1 MATVK
6 IKRLTLTDF
15 KGVRNG
21 EYVFFNNTKISAAN
35 GLGKTT
41 IATAWYWLTM
51 DKDYDLKS
59 NPNVRPNGMEECIP
73 RVDAVLDIDGKEI
86 TVTKQQK
93 TIKSKPDSKG
103 IIKVTS
109 SNIYEINSVPKTER
123 DFREYLEDEGINWE
137 LFLALSHPNVFT
149 GQKATDMRKIL
160 FKMASEKSDLDI
172 ANMKSDTIDIAALL
186 SQGYKLEEIEAM
198 HKASKKKAEVQ
209 VRDIPNQIIGMEKSK
224 VDYDTAEL
232 ELQKSGIEEQIAE
245 KENMLSDAESTL
257 SKHQELTDKIMELKF
272 QMNSIQQ
279 QAQDKLNNERR
290 SIQNKIDIAEKDFH
304 TAVQRHNMIELDIK
318 RLGDYIKR
326 RDQERAELGKEYNRN
341 VNKKFDD
348 SEWTFPKDSTL
359 CPTCGRAY
367 DSQKIQELRSDF
379 EIRKKQAMEDFDK
392 RRQDTLNDLISRGN
406 ELKRESAEKAKE
418 LESKKAELE
427 QIKADK
433 IRFNKEQTEET
444 KKLSELP
451 ERIDL
456 SDNQEYEMIGNQ
468 VARLEE
474 TLASINDGATYRSS
488 LKNELDS
495 LRHDL
500 SEVEKQIAVVCR
512 NVEIDEQISDLQK
525 KQREY
530 EQAKA
535 DSEKILDQLDKLSKR
550 KNELLVDEINQH
562 FGIVKW
568 KLFDYR
574 KNSKYVECCVP
585 MIYDEKSGIYKEFW
599 NSMNTGRQIQAQ
611 LDICN
616 SMQKFFNMNCPVLL
630 DGAEAINNIYLP
642 KMDCQLITLA
652 VSEDEELRF
661 VYGEV
666 D

>member
-1 MATVK
+1 MATVR

-15 KGVRNG
+15 KGVRKG
-21 EYVFFNNTKISAAN
+21 EYDFSNNTKISAAN

-41 IATAWYWLTM
+41 IATAWYWLVA

-73 RVDAVLDIDGKEI
+73 RVDVILDIDGKEI
-86 TVTKQQK
+86 TVTKSQK
-93 TIKSKPDSKG
+93 TLKSKPDSKG
-103 IIKVTS
+103 IVKITS
-109 SNIYEINSVPKTER
+109 SNIYEINSVPKTEG
-123 DFREYLEDEGINWE
+123 DFRKYLEDEGINWE

-279 QAQDKLNNERR
+279 QAQDKLNAERR

-326 RDQERAELGKEYNRN
+326 MDQERAELGKEYNRN

-367 DSQKIQELRSDF
+367 DSKKIESLRSEF
-379 EIRKKQAMEDFDK
+379 EARKNKAAEDFDK
-392 RRQDTLNDLISRGN
+392 RRQDTLNELISRGN

-418 LESKKAELE
+418 LEAKKAELE

-456 SDNQEYEMIGNQ
+456 SGNQEYEMLENQ
-468 VARLEE
+468 AARLEE
-474 TLASINDGATYRSS
+474 ILSSMNDGATYRSS

-495 LRHDL
+495 FRRDL

-535 DSEKILDQLDKLSKR
+535 DSEKILDQLDTLSKR

-585 MIYDEKSGIYKEFW
+585 MIYDEKSSIYKEFW

-616 SMQKFFNMNCPVLL
+616 SIQKFFNMNCPVFL

-661 VYGEV
+661 EYGKV

>member
-21 EYVFFNNTKISAAN
+21 EYVFSNNTKISAAN

-51 DKDYDLKS
+51 DKDYELKS

-73 RVDAVLDIDGKEI
+73 RVDAALDIDGKEI
-86 TVTKQQK
+86 TITKQQK
-93 TIKSKPDSKG
+93 TLKSKPDSKG
-103 IIKVTS
+103 IVKITS
-109 SNIYEINSVPKTER
+109 SNIYEINSVPKTEG
-123 DFREYLEDEGINWE
+123 DFRKYLEDEGINWE

-245 KENMLSDAESTL
+245 KENMLSDVESTL

-379 EIRKKQAMEDFDK
+379 EIRKKQAAEDFDK
-392 RRQDTLNDLISRGN
+392 RRQDTLDDLISRGN
-406 ELKRESAEKAKE
+406 DLKRESAEKAKE
-418 LESKKAELE
+418 LDAKKAELE

-456 SDNQEYEMIGNQ
+456 SGNQEYEMLENQ
-468 VARLEE
+468 AARLEE
-474 TLASINDGATYRSS
+474 ILSSMNDGATYRSS

-500 SEVEKQIAVVCR
+500 SEVEKQIAVAGR
-512 NVEIDEQISDLQK
+512 NLEIDEQIADLQK

-535 DSEKILDQLDKLSKR
+535 DSEKILDQLDTLSKR

>member
-15 KGVRNG
+15 KGVRKG
-21 EYVFFNNTKISAAN
+21 EYDFSNNTKIFAAN

-160 FKMASEKSDLDI
+160 FKMASAKSDLDI

-198 HKASKKKAEVQ
+198 HKASKKKAEAQ

-232 ELQKSGIEEQIAE
+232 ELQKSVIEEQITE
-245 KENMLSDAESTL
+245 KENMLTDAENTL

-279 QAQDKLNNERR
+279 QAQDKLNAERR

-367 DSQKIQELRSDF
+367 DSKKIESLRSEF
-379 EIRKKQAMEDFDK
+379 EARKNKAAEDFDK
-392 RRQDTLNDLISRGN
+392 RRQDTLNELISRGN

-418 LESKKAELE
+418 LEAKKAELE

-451 ERIDL
+451 KHIDL
-456 SDNQEYEMIGNQ
+456 SGNQEYEMLENQ
-468 VARLEE
+468 ASRLEE
-474 TLASINDGATYRSS
+474 TLSSMNNGATYRSS

-495 LRHDL
+495 FRRDL
-500 SEVEKQIAVVCR
+500 SEVEKQIAVAGR
-512 NVEIDEQISDLQK
+512 NIEIDEQIADLQK

-535 DSEKILDQLDKLSKR
+535 DSEKILDQLDTLSKR

-562 FGIVKW
+562 FQVVKW
-568 KLFDYR
+568 ILFDYQ
-574 KNSKYVECCVP
+574 KN
-585 MIYDEKSGIYKEFW
+585 GNYKETCIPAVLSDAGDLTKW
-599 NSMNTGRQIQAQ
+599 EDMNGGLKVKVR
-611 LDICN
+611 LDICY
-616 SMQKFFNMNCPVLL
+616 SLQKFFGMYYPVFL
-630 DGAEAINNIYLP
+630 DEAAEVNDWNIP
-642 KMDCQLITLA
+642 RNDNTQLIALNVTT
-652 VSEDEELRF
+652 DKELK
-661 VYGEV
+661 VEGM
-666 D
+666 

>member
-1 MATVK
+1 MATVR

-15 KGVRNG
+15 KGVRKG
-21 EYVFFNNTKISAAN
+21 EYDFSNNTKISAAN

-41 IATAWYWLTM
+41 IATAWYWLVA

-73 RVDAVLDIDGKEI
+73 RVDVILDIDGKEI
-86 TVTKQQK
+86 TVTKSQK
-93 TIKSKPDSKG
+93 TLKSKPDSKG
-103 IIKVTS
+103 IVKITS
-109 SNIYEINSVPKTER
+109 SNIYEINSVPKTEG
-123 DFREYLEDEGINWE
+123 DFRKYLEDEGINWE

-279 QAQDKLNNERR
+279 QAQDKLNAERR

-326 RDQERAELGKEYNRN
+326 MDQERAELGKEYNRN

-367 DSQKIQELRSDF
+367 DSKKIESLRSEF
-379 EIRKKQAMEDFDK
+379 EARKNKAAEDFDK
-392 RRQDTLNDLISRGN
+392 RRQDTLNELISRGN

-418 LESKKAELE
+418 LEAKKAELE

-456 SDNQEYEMIGNQ
+456 SGNQEYEMLENQ
-468 VARLEE
+468 AARLEE
-474 TLASINDGATYRSS
+474 ILSSMNDGATYRSS

-495 LRHDL
+495 FRRDL
-500 SEVEKQIAVVCR
+500 SEVEKQIAVAGR
-512 NVEIDEQISDLQK
+512 NIEIDEQIADLQK

-535 DSEKILDQLDKLSKR
+535 DSEKILDQLDTLSKR

-562 FGIVKW
+562 FEVVKW
-568 KLFDYR
+568 ILFDYQ
-574 KNSKYVECCVP
+574 KN
-585 MIYDEKSGIYKEFW
+585 GNYKETCIPAVISDAGDLTKW
-599 NSMNTGRQIQAQ
+599 EDMNGGLKVKVR
-611 LDICN
+611 LDICY
-616 SMQKFFNMNCPVLL
+616 SLQKFFGMYYPVFL
-630 DGAEAINNIYLP
+630 DEAAEVNDWNIP
-642 KMDCQLITLA
+642 RNDNTQLIALNVTT
-652 VSEDEELRF
+652 DKELK
-661 VYGEV
+661 VEGM
-666 D
+666 

>member
-21 EYVFFNNTKISAAN
+21 EYVFSNNTKISAAN

-41 IATAWYWLTM
+41 IATAWYWLVA
-51 DKDYDLKS
+51 DKDYELKS

-73 RVDAVLDIDGKEI
+73 RVDAALDIDGKEI
-86 TVTKQQK
+86 TITKQQK
-93 TIKSKPDSKG
+93 TLKSKPDSKG
-103 IIKVTS
+103 IVKITS
-109 SNIYEINSVPKTER
+109 SNIYEINSVPKTEG
-123 DFREYLEDEGINWE
+123 DFRKYLEDEGINWE

-198 HKASKKKAEVQ
+198 HKASKKKAEAQ

-224 VDYDTAEL
+224 VDYDSAEL
-232 ELQKSGIEEQIAE
+232 ELQKSGIEELIAE

-279 QAQDKLNNERR
+279 QAQDKLNAERR

-326 RDQERAELGKEYNRN
+326 MDQERAELGKEYNRN

-367 DSQKIQELRSDF
+367 DSKKIESLRSEF
-379 EIRKKQAMEDFDK
+379 EARKNKAAEDFDK
-392 RRQDTLNDLISRGN
+392 RRQDTLNELISRGN

-418 LESKKAELE
+418 LEAKKAELE

-456 SDNQEYEMIGNQ
+456 SGNQEYEMLENQ
-468 VARLEE
+468 AARLEE
-474 TLASINDGATYRSS
+474 ILSSMNDGATYHSS

-495 LRHDL
+495 FRRDL
-500 SEVEKQIAVVCR
+500 SEVEKQIAVAGR
-512 NVEIDEQISDLQK
+512 NIEIDEQIADLQK

-535 DSEKILDQLDKLSKR
+535 DSEKILDQLDTLSKR

>member
-1 MATVK
+1 MATVR

-21 EYVFFNNTKISAAN
+21 EYVFSNNTKISAAN

-73 RVDAVLDIDGKEI
+73 RVDAALDIDGKEI
-86 TVTKQQK
+86 TITKQQK
-93 TIKSKPDSKG
+93 TLKSKPDSKG
-103 IIKVTS
+103 IVKITS
-109 SNIYEINSVPKTER
+109 SNIYEINSVPKTEG
-123 DFREYLEDEGINWE
+123 DFRKYLEDEGINWE

-198 HKASKKKAEVQ
+198 HKASKKKAEAQ

-224 VDYDTAEL
+224 VDYDSAEL
-232 ELQKSGIEEQIAE
+232 ELQKSGIEELIAE

-257 SKHQELTDKIMELKF
+257 SKHQELADKIMELKF

-279 QAQDKLNNERR
+279 QAQDKLNAERR

-326 RDQERAELGKEYNRN
+326 MDQERAELGKEYNRN

-367 DSQKIQELRSDF
+367 DSKKIESLRSEF
-379 EIRKKQAMEDFDK
+379 EARKNKAAEDFDK
-392 RRQDTLNDLISRGN
+392 RRQDTLNELISRGN

-418 LESKKAELE
+418 LEAKKAELE

-456 SDNQEYEMIGNQ
+456 SGNQEYEMLENQ
-468 VARLEE
+468 AARLEE
-474 TLASINDGATYRSS
+474 ILSSMNDGATYRSS

-500 SEVEKQIAVVCR
+500 SEVEKQIAVAGR
-512 NVEIDEQISDLQK
+512 NLEIDEQIADLQK

-535 DSEKILDQLDKLSKR
+535 DSEKILDQLDTLSKR

>member
-15 KGVRNG
+15 KGVRKG
-21 EYVFFNNTKISAAN
+21 EYDFSNNTKIFAAN

-279 QAQDKLNNERR
+279 QAQDKLNAERR

-326 RDQERAELGKEYNRN
+326 MDQERAELGKEYNRN

-367 DSQKIQELRSDF
+367 DSKKIESLRSEF
-379 EIRKKQAMEDFDK
+379 EARKNKAAEDFDK
-392 RRQDTLNDLISRGN
+392 RRQDTLNELISRGN

-418 LESKKAELE
+418 LEAKKAELE

-433 IRFNKEQTEET
+433 IRFNKEQAEET

-456 SDNQEYEMIGNQ
+456 SGNQEYEMLENQ
-468 VARLEE
+468 AARLEE
-474 TLASINDGATYRSS
+474 ILSSMNDGATYRSS

-495 LRHDL
+495 FRRDL
-500 SEVEKQIAVVCR
+500 SEVEKQIAVAGR
-512 NVEIDEQISDLQK
+512 NIEIDEQIADLQK

-535 DSEKILDQLDKLSKR
+535 DSEKILDQLDTLSKR

-562 FGIVKW
+562 FEVVKW
-568 KLFDYR
+568 ILFDYQ
-574 KNSKYVECCVP
+574 KN
-585 MIYDEKSGIYKEFW
+585 GNYKETCIPAVISDARDLTKW
-599 NSMNTGRQIQAQ
+599 EDMNGGLKVKVR
-611 LDICN
+611 LDICY
-616 SMQKFFNMNCPVLL
+616 SLQKFFGMYYPVFL
-630 DGAEAINNIYLP
+630 DEAAEVNDWNIP
-642 KMDCQLITLA
+642 RNDNTQLIALNVTT
-652 VSEDEELRF
+652 DKELK
-661 VYGEV
+661 VEGM
-666 D
+666 

>member
-6 IKRLTLTDF
+6 IKRLILTDF
-15 KGVRNG
+15 KGVRKG
-21 EYVFFNNTKISAAN
+21 EYVFSNNTKISAAN

-73 RVDAVLDIDGKEI
+73 RVDAVIDIAGKEI
-86 TVTKQQK
+86 TITKQQK
-93 TIKSKPDSKG
+93 TLKSKPDSKG
-103 IIKVTS
+103 IVKLTS
-109 SNIYEINSVPKTER
+109 SNIYEINSVPKTEG
-123 DFREYLEDEGINWE
+123 DFRKYLEDEGVNWD

-160 FKMASEKSDLDI
+160 FKMASAKSDLDI

-186 SQGYKLEEIEAM
+186 SQGYNLEEIEAM
-198 HKASKKKAEVQ
+198 HKASKKKAEAQ

-232 ELQKSGIEEQIAE
+232 ELQKSVIEEQITE
-245 KENMLSDAESTL
+245 KENMLTDAENTL

-279 QAQDKLNNERR
+279 QVQDKLNVERR

-318 RLGDYIKR
+318 RLEDYIKR
-326 RDQERAELGKEYNRN
+326 RDQERAELGKEYNSN
-341 VNKKFDD
+341 VEKKFDD
-348 SEWTFPKDSTL
+348 SEWSFPVGSTV

-367 DSQKIQELRSDF
+367 DSKKIETLRTEF
-379 EIRKKQAMEDFDK
+379 EARKNKAAEDFDK
-392 RRQDTLNDLISRGN
+392 RRQDTLDDLIFRGN

-418 LESKKAELE
+418 IEAKKSELE

-456 SDNQEYEMIGNQ
+456 SDNQEYEMLENQ
-468 VARLEE
+468 AAKLEE
-474 TLASINDGATYRSS
+474 TLSSMNDGATYRSS

-535 DSEKILDQLDKLSKR
+535 DSEKILDQLDTLSKR

-562 FGIVKW
+562 FEVVKW
-568 KLFDYR
+568 ILFDYQ
-574 KNSKYVECCVP
+574 KN
-585 MIYDEKSGIYKEFW
+585 GNYKETCIPSVIAEDGVLTKW
-599 NSMNTGRQIQAQ
+599 EEMNGGLKVKVR
-611 LDICN
+611 LDICY
-616 SMQKFFNMNCPVLL
+616 SLQKFFGMYYPVFL
-630 DGAEAINNIYLP
+630 DEAAEVNDWNIP
-642 KMDCQLITLA
+642 RNDNTQLIALNVTT
-652 VSEDEELRF
+652 DKELK
-661 VYGEV
+661 VEGM
-666 D
+666 

>member
-15 KGVRNG
+15 KGVRKG
-21 EYVFFNNTKISAAN
+21 EYDFSNNTKISAAN

-160 FKMASEKSDLDI
+160 FKMASAKSDLDI

-198 HKASKKKAEVQ
+198 HKASKKKAEAQ

-224 VDYDTAEL
+224 VDYDSAEL
-232 ELQKSGIEEQIAE
+232 ELQKSGIEELIAE

-279 QAQDKLNNERR
+279 QAQDKLNAERR

-326 RDQERAELGKEYNRN
+326 MDQERAELGKEYNRN

-367 DSQKIQELRSDF
+367 DSKKIESLRSEF
-379 EIRKKQAMEDFDK
+379 EARKNKAAEDFDK
-392 RRQDTLNDLISRGN
+392 RRQDTLNELISRGN

-418 LESKKAELE
+418 LEAKKAELE

-433 IRFNKEQTEET
+433 IRFNKEQTEAT

-456 SDNQEYEMIGNQ
+456 SGNQEYEMLENQ
-468 VARLEE
+468 AARLEE
-474 TLASINDGATYRSS
+474 ILSSMNDGATYHSS

-495 LRHDL
+495 FRRDL
-500 SEVEKQIAVVCR
+500 SEVEKQIAVAGR
-512 NVEIDEQISDLQK
+512 NIEIDEQIADLQK

-535 DSEKILDQLDKLSKR
+535 DSEKILDQLDTLSKR

>member
-1 MATVK
+1 MATVR

-21 EYVFFNNTKISAAN
+21 EYVFSNNTKISAAN

-73 RVDAVLDIDGKEI
+73 RVDLVLDIDGKEI
-86 TVTKQQK
+86 TVTKSQK
-93 TIKSKPDSKG
+93 TLKSKPDSKG
-103 IIKVTS
+103 IVKITS
-109 SNIYEINSVPKTER
+109 SNTYEINSVPKTER
-123 DFREYLEDEGINWE
+123 DFRDYLEDEGINWD

-149 GQKATDMRKIL
+149 GQKSSDMRKIL

-198 HKASKKKAEVQ
+198 HKASKKKAEAQ

-232 ELQKSGIEEQIAE
+232 ELQKSVIEEQIAE

-348 SEWTFPKDSTL
+348 SKWTFPKDSTL

-379 EIRKKQAMEDFDK
+379 EIRKKQAAEDFDK
-392 RRQDTLNDLISRGN
+392 RRQDTLDDLISRGN
-406 ELKRESAEKAKE
+406 DLKRESAEKAKE
-418 LESKKAELE
+418 LDAKKAELE

-456 SDNQEYEMIGNQ
+456 SGNQEYEMLENQ
-468 VARLEE
+468 AARLEE
-474 TLASINDGATYRSS
+474 ILSSMNDGATYRSS

-500 SEVEKQIAVVCR
+500 SEVEKQIAVAGR
-512 NVEIDEQISDLQK
+512 NLEIDEQIADLQK

-535 DSEKILDQLDKLSKR
+535 DSEKILDQLDTLSKR

-562 FGIVKW
+562 FEVVKW
-568 KLFDYR
+568 ILFDYQ
-574 KNSKYVECCVP
+574 KN
-585 MIYDEKSGIYKEFW
+585 GNYKETCIPAVLSDAGELTKW
-599 NSMNTGRQIQAQ
+599 EDMNGGLKVKVR
-611 LDICN
+611 LDICY
-616 SMQKFFNMNCPVLL
+616 SLQKFFGMYYPVFL
-630 DGAEAINNIYLP
+630 DEAAEVNDWNIP
-642 KMDCQLITLA
+642 RNDNTQLIALNVTT
-652 VSEDEELRF
+652 DKELK
-661 VYGEV
+661 VEGM
-666 D
+666 

>member
-6 IKRLTLTDF
+6 IKRLILTDF
-15 KGVRNG
+15 KGVRKG
-21 EYVFFNNTKISAAN
+21 EYVFSNNTKISAAN

-86 TVTKQQK
+86 TITKQQK
-93 TIKSKPDSKG
+93 TLKSKPDSKG
-103 IIKVTS
+103 IVKITS
-109 SNIYEINSVPKTER
+109 SNTYEINSVPKTER
-123 DFREYLEDEGINWE
+123 DFRDYLEDEGINWD

-149 GQKATDMRKIL
+149 GQKSSDMRKIL
-160 FKMASEKSDLDI
+160 FKMASEKADLDI

-186 SQGYKLEEIEAM
+186 SQGYKMDEIEAM
-198 HKASKKKAEVQ
+198 HKASKKKAEAQ
-209 VRDIPNQIIGMEKSK
+209 VSDIPNQIIGMEKSK

-245 KENMLSDAESTL
+245 KENVLADAESTL
-257 SKHQELTDKIMELKF
+257 SKHQELTNEIMELKF

-279 QAQDKLNNERR
+279 QAQDKLNAERR

-304 TAVQRHNMIELDIK
+304 TAVQQHNMIELDIK
-318 RLGDYIKR
+318 RLEDYIIR
-326 RDQERAELGKEYNRN
+326 RDQERAELGKEYNSN
-341 VNKKFDD
+341 IEKKFDD
-348 SEWTFPKDSTL
+348 SEWTFPQDSTV

-367 DSQKIQELRSDF
+367 DSKKIEVLRSEF
-379 EIRKKQAMEDFDK
+379 EARKNKAAEDFDK
-392 RRQDTLNDLISRGN
+392 RRQETLNDLISRGN

-456 SDNQEYEMIGNQ
+456 SGNQEYEMLENQ
-468 VARLEE
+468 AARLEE
-474 TLASINDGATYRSS
+474 ILSSMNDGATYRSS

-500 SEVEKQIAVVCR
+500 SEVEKQIAVAGR
-512 NVEIDEQISDLQK
+512 NLEIDEQIADLQK

-535 DSEKILDQLDKLSKR
+535 DSEKILDQLDTLSKR

-562 FGIVKW
+562 FEVVKW
-568 KLFDYR
+568 ILFDYQ
-574 KNSKYVECCVP
+574 KN
-585 MIYDEKSGIYKEFW
+585 GNYKETCIPAVLSDAGELTKW
-599 NSMNTGRQIQAQ
+599 EDMNGGLKVKVR
-611 LDICN
+611 LDICY
-616 SMQKFFNMNCPVLL
+616 SLQKFFGMYYPVFL
-630 DGAEAINNIYLP
+630 DEAAEVNDWNIP
-642 KMDCQLITLA
+642 RNDNTQLIALNVTT
-652 VSEDEELRF
+652 DKELK
-661 VYGEV
+661 VEGM
-666 D
+666 

>member
-15 KGVRNG
+15 KGVRKG
-21 EYVFFNNTKISAAN
+21 EYDFSNNTKIFAAN

-279 QAQDKLNNERR
+279 QAQDKLNAERR

-326 RDQERAELGKEYNRN
+326 MDQERAELGKEYNRN

-367 DSQKIQELRSDF
+367 DSKKIESLRSEF
-379 EIRKKQAMEDFDK
+379 EARKNKAAEDFDK
-392 RRQDTLNDLISRGN
+392 RRQDTLNELISRGN

-418 LESKKAELE
+418 LEAKKAELE

-433 IRFNKEQTEET
+433 IRFNKEQAEET

-456 SDNQEYEMIGNQ
+456 SGNQEYEMLENQ
-468 VARLEE
+468 AARLEE
-474 TLASINDGATYRSS
+474 ILSSMNDGATYRSS

-495 LRHDL
+495 FRRDL
-500 SEVEKQIAVVCR
+500 SEVEKQIAVAGR
-512 NVEIDEQISDLQK
+512 NIEIDEQIADLQK

-535 DSEKILDQLDKLSKR
+535 DSEKILDQLDTLSKR

-562 FGIVKW
+562 FEVVKW
-568 KLFDYR
+568 ILFDYQ
-574 KNSKYVECCVP
+574 KN
-585 MIYDEKSGIYKEFW
+585 GNYKETCIPAVISDAGDLTKW
-599 NSMNTGRQIQAQ
+599 EDMNGGLKVKVR
-611 LDICN
+611 LDICY
-616 SMQKFFNMNCPVLL
+616 SLQKFFGMYYPVFL
-630 DGAEAINNIYLP
+630 DEAAEVNDWNIP
-642 KMDCQLITLA
+642 RNDNTQLIALNVTT
-652 VSEDEELRF
+652 DKELK
-661 VYGEV
+661 VEGM
-666 D
+666 

>member
-15 KGVRNG
+15 KGVRKG
-21 EYVFFNNTKISAAN
+21 EYDFSNNTKIFAAN

-160 FKMASEKSDLDI
+160 FKMASAKSDLDI

-198 HKASKKKAEVQ
+198 HKASKKKAEAQ

-232 ELQKSGIEEQIAE
+232 ELQKSVIEEQITE
-245 KENMLSDAESTL
+245 KENMLTDAENTL

-279 QAQDKLNNERR
+279 QAQDKLNAERR

-326 RDQERAELGKEYNRN
+326 RDQERAELRKEYNRN

-367 DSQKIQELRSDF
+367 DSKKIESLRSEF
-379 EIRKKQAMEDFDK
+379 EARKNKAAEDFDK
-392 RRQDTLNDLISRGN
+392 RRQDTLNELISRGN

-418 LESKKAELE
+418 LEAKKAELE

-444 KKLSELP
+444 KKLTELP

-456 SDNQEYEMIGNQ
+456 SGNQEYEMLENQ
-468 VARLEE
+468 ASRLEE
-474 TLASINDGATYRSS
+474 LLASMNDGATYRSS
-488 LKNELDS
+488 MKNELDS

-500 SEVEKQIAVVCR
+500 SEVEKQISVAGR
-512 NVEIDEQISDLQK
+512 NIEIDEQIADLQK

-535 DSEKILDQLDKLSKR
+535 DSEKILDQLDTLSKR

>member
-21 EYVFFNNTKISAAN
+21 EYVFSNNTKISAAN

-51 DKDYDLKS
+51 DKDYELKS

-73 RVDAVLDIDGKEI
+73 RVDAALDIDGKEI
-86 TVTKQQK
+86 TITKQQK
-93 TIKSKPDSKG
+93 TLKSKPDSKG
-103 IIKVTS
+103 IVKITS
-109 SNIYEINSVPKTER
+109 SNIYEINSVPKTEG
-123 DFREYLEDEGINWE
+123 DFRKYLEDEGINWE

-245 KENMLSDAESTL
+245 KENMLSDVESTL
-257 SKHQELTDKIMELKF
+257 SKHQELTDKIIELKF

-279 QAQDKLNNERR
+279 QAQDKLNAERR

-367 DSQKIQELRSDF
+367 DSKKIESLRSEF
-379 EIRKKQAMEDFDK
+379 EARKNKAAEDFDK
-392 RRQDTLNDLISRGN
+392 RRQDTLNELISRGN

-418 LESKKAELE
+418 LEAKKAELE

-451 ERIDL
+451 KHIDL
-456 SDNQEYEMIGNQ
+456 SGNQEYEMLENQ
-468 VARLEE
+468 ASRLEE
-474 TLASINDGATYRSS
+474 TLSSMNNGATYRSS

-495 LRHDL
+495 FRRDL
-500 SEVEKQIAVVCR
+500 SEVEKQIAVAGR
-512 NVEIDEQISDLQK
+512 NIEIDEQIADLQK

-535 DSEKILDQLDKLSKR
+535 DSEKILDQLDTLSKR

>member
-1 MATVK
+1 MATVR

-21 EYVFFNNTKISAAN
+21 EYVFSNNTKISAAN

-73 RVDAVLDIDGKEI
+73 RVDAALDIDGKEI
-86 TVTKQQK
+86 TITKQQK
-93 TIKSKPDSKG
+93 TLKSKPDSKG
-103 IIKVTS
+103 IVKITS
-109 SNIYEINSVPKTER
+109 SNIYEINSVPKTEG
-123 DFREYLEDEGINWE
+123 DFRKYLEDEGINWE

-198 HKASKKKAEVQ
+198 HKASKKKAEAQ

-224 VDYDTAEL
+224 VDYDSAEL
-232 ELQKSGIEEQIAE
+232 ELQKSGIEELIAE

-257 SKHQELTDKIMELKF
+257 SKHQELADKIMELKF

-279 QAQDKLNNERR
+279 QAQDKLNAERR

-326 RDQERAELGKEYNRN
+326 MDQERAELGKEYNRN

-359 CPTCGRAY
+359 CPTWGRAY
-367 DSQKIQELRSDF
+367 DSKKIESLRSEF
-379 EIRKKQAMEDFDK
+379 EARKNKAAEDFDK
-392 RRQDTLNDLISRGN
+392 RRQDTLNELISRGN

-418 LESKKAELE
+418 LEAKKAELE

-456 SDNQEYEMIGNQ
+456 SGNQEYEMLENQ
-468 VARLEE
+468 AARLEE
-474 TLASINDGATYRSS
+474 ILSSMNDGATYRSS

-500 SEVEKQIAVVCR
+500 SEVEKQIAVAGR
-512 NVEIDEQISDLQK
+512 NLEIDEQIADLQK

-535 DSEKILDQLDKLSKR
+535 DSEKILDQLDTLSKR

>member
-21 EYVFFNNTKISAAN
+21 EYVFSNNTKISAAN

-41 IATAWYWLTM
+41 IATAWYWLVA
-51 DKDYDLKS
+51 DKDYELKS

-73 RVDAVLDIDGKEI
+73 RVDAALDIDGKEI
-86 TVTKQQK
+86 TITKQQK
-93 TIKSKPDSKG
+93 TLKSKPDSKG
-103 IIKVTS
+103 IVKITS
-109 SNIYEINSVPKTER
+109 SNIYEINSVPKTEG
-123 DFREYLEDEGINWE
+123 DFRKYLEDEGINWE

-198 HKASKKKAEVQ
+198 HKASKKKAEAQ

-224 VDYDTAEL
+224 VDYDSAEL
-232 ELQKSGIEEQIAE
+232 ELQKSGIEELIAE

-279 QAQDKLNNERR
+279 QAQDKLNAERR

-326 RDQERAELGKEYNRN
+326 MDQERAELGKEYNRN

-367 DSQKIQELRSDF
+367 DSKKIESLRSEF
-379 EIRKKQAMEDFDK
+379 EARKNKAAEDFDK
-392 RRQDTLNDLISRGN
+392 RRQDTLNELISRGN

-418 LESKKAELE
+418 LEAKKAELE

-456 SDNQEYEMIGNQ
+456 SGNQEYEMLENQ
-468 VARLEE
+468 AARLEE
-474 TLASINDGATYRSS
+474 ILSSMNDGATYRSS

-495 LRHDL
+495 FRRDL

>member
-6 IKRLTLTDF
+6 IKRLILTDF
-15 KGVRNG
+15 KGVRKG
-21 EYVFFNNTKISAAN
+21 EYVFSNNTKISAAN

-86 TVTKQQK
+86 TITKQQK
-93 TIKSKPDSKG
+93 TLKSKPDSKG
-103 IIKVTS
+103 IVKLTS
-109 SNIYEINSVPKTER
+109 SNTYEINSVPKTEG
-123 DFREYLEDEGINWE
+123 DFRKYLEDEGIIWE

-149 GQKATDMRKIL
+149 GQKASDMRKIL

-172 ANMKSDTIDIAALL
+172 AKMTNDTKDVADLL
-186 SQGYKLEEIEAM
+186 SQGYKMEEIEAM
-198 HKASKKKAEVQ
+198 YKASKKKAESQ

-245 KENMLSDAESTL
+245 KENMLTDAESTL

-279 QAQDKLNNERR
+279 QAQDKLNAERR

-318 RLGDYIKR
+318 RLKDYIVR
-326 RDQERAELGKEYNRN
+326 RDQERAELGKEYSSN
-341 VNKKFDD
+341 VNNKFDD
-348 SEWTFPKDSTL
+348 SEWIFPKESAV

-367 DSQKIQELRSDF
+367 DSKKIEVLRSEF
-379 EIRKKQAMEDFDK
+379 EARKNKAAEDFDK
-392 RRQDTLNDLISRGN
+392 RRQETLNDLISRGN

-456 SDNQEYEMIGNQ
+456 SDNQEYEILENQ
-468 VARLEE
+468 AAKLEE
-474 TLASINDGATYRSS
+474 TLSSMNDGATYRSS

-535 DSEKILDQLDKLSKR
+535 DSEKILDQLDTLSKR

-585 MIYDEKSGIYKEFW
+585 MIYDEKSSIYKEFW

-616 SMQKFFNMNCPVLL
+616 SIQKFFNMNCPVFL

-661 VYGEV
+661 EYGKV

>member
-21 EYVFFNNTKISAAN
+21 EYVFSNNTKISAAN

-41 IATAWYWLTM
+41 IATAWYWLVA
-51 DKDYDLKS
+51 DKDYELKS

-73 RVDAVLDIDGKEI
+73 RVDAALDIDGKEI
-86 TVTKQQK
+86 TITKQQK
-93 TIKSKPDSKG
+93 TLKSKPDSKG
-103 IIKVTS
+103 IVKITS
-109 SNIYEINSVPKTER
+109 SNIYEINSVPKTEG
-123 DFREYLEDEGINWE
+123 DFRKYLEDEGINWE

-198 HKASKKKAEVQ
+198 HKASKKKAEAQ

-224 VDYDTAEL
+224 VDYDSAEL
-232 ELQKSGIEEQIAE
+232 ELQKSGIEELIAE

-279 QAQDKLNNERR
+279 QAQDKLNAERR

-326 RDQERAELGKEYNRN
+326 MDQERAELGKEYNRN

-367 DSQKIQELRSDF
+367 DSKKIESLRSEF
-379 EIRKKQAMEDFDK
+379 EARKNKAAEDFDK
-392 RRQDTLNDLISRGN
+392 RRQDTLNELISRGN

-418 LESKKAELE
+418 LEAKKAELE

-456 SDNQEYEMIGNQ
+456 SGNQEYEMLENQ
-468 VARLEE
+468 AARLEE
-474 TLASINDGATYRSS
+474 ILSSMNDGATYRSS

-495 LRHDL
+495 FRRDL

-562 FGIVKW
+562 FEVVKW
-568 KLFDYR
+568 ILFDYQ
-574 KNSKYVECCVP
+574 KN
-585 MIYDEKSGIYKEFW
+585 GNYKETCIPSVIAEDGGLTKW
-599 NSMNTGRQIQAQ
+599 EEMNGGLKVKVR
-611 LDICN
+611 LDICY
-616 SMQKFFNMNCPVLL
+616 SLQKFFESFYPVFL
-630 DGAEAINNIYLP
+630 DEAAEVNDWNIP
-642 KMDCQLITLA
+642 KCENTQLITLN
-652 VSEDEELRF
+652 VTTDKTLVLSQN
-661 VYGEV
+661 
-666 D
+666 

>member
-21 EYVFFNNTKISAAN
+21 EYVFSNNTKISAAN

-51 DKDYDLKS
+51 DKDYELKS

-73 RVDAVLDIDGKEI
+73 RVDAALDIDGKEI
-86 TVTKQQK
+86 TITKQQK
-93 TIKSKPDSKG
+93 TLKSKPDSKG
-103 IIKVTS
+103 IVKITS
-109 SNIYEINSVPKTER
+109 SNIYEINSVPKTEG
-123 DFREYLEDEGINWE
+123 DFRKYLEDEGINWE

-245 KENMLSDAESTL
+245 KENMLSDVESTL
-257 SKHQELTDKIMELKF
+257 SKHQELTDKIIELKF

-279 QAQDKLNNERR
+279 QAQDKLNAERR

-326 RDQERAELGKEYNRN
+326 MDQERAELGKEYNRN

-367 DSQKIQELRSDF
+367 DSKKIESLRSEF
-379 EIRKKQAMEDFDK
+379 EARKNKAAEDFDK
-392 RRQDTLNDLISRGN
+392 RRQDTLNELISRGN

-418 LESKKAELE
+418 LEAKKAELE

-456 SDNQEYEMIGNQ
+456 SGNQEYEMLENQ
-468 VARLEE
+468 AARLEE
-474 TLASINDGATYRSS
+474 ILSSMNDGATYRSS

-495 LRHDL
+495 FRRDL

>member
-15 KGVRNG
+15 KGVRKG
-21 EYVFFNNTKISAAN
+21 EYDFSNNTKIFAAN

-160 FKMASEKSDLDI
+160 FKMASAKSDLDI

-198 HKASKKKAEVQ
+198 HKASKKKAEAQ

-232 ELQKSGIEEQIAE
+232 ELQKSVIEEQITE
-245 KENMLSDAESTL
+245 KENMLTDAENTL

-279 QAQDKLNNERR
+279 QAQDKLNAERR

-367 DSQKIQELRSDF
+367 DSKKIESLRSEF
-379 EIRKKQAMEDFDK
+379 EARKNKAAEDFDK
-392 RRQDTLNDLISRGN
+392 RRQDTLNELISRGN

-418 LESKKAELE
+418 LEAKKAELE

-444 KKLSELP
+444 KKLTELP

-456 SDNQEYEMIGNQ
+456 SGNQEYEMLENQ
-468 VARLEE
+468 ASRLEE
-474 TLASINDGATYRSS
+474 LLASMNDGATYRSS
-488 LKNELDS
+488 MKNELDS

-500 SEVEKQIAVVCR
+500 SEVEKQISVAGR
-512 NVEIDEQISDLQK
+512 NIEIDEQIADLQK

-535 DSEKILDQLDKLSKR
+535 DSEKILDQLDTLSKR

>member
-6 IKRLTLTDF
+6 IKRLILTDF
-15 KGVRNG
+15 KGVRKG
-21 EYVFFNNTKISAAN
+21 EYVFSNNTKISAAN

-86 TVTKQQK
+86 TITKQQK
-93 TIKSKPDSKG
+93 TLKSKPDSKG
-103 IIKVTS
+103 IVKITS
-109 SNIYEINSVPKTER
+109 SNTYEINSVPKTER
-123 DFREYLEDEGINWE
+123 DFRDYLEDEGINWD

-149 GQKATDMRKIL
+149 GQKSSDMRKIL

-172 ANMKSDTIDIAALL
+172 ANMKSDTVDIAALL
-186 SQGYKLEEIEAM
+186 SQGYKMDEIEAM
-198 HKASKKKAEVQ
+198 HKASKKKAEAQ

-279 QAQDKLNNERR
+279 QAQDKLNAERR

-304 TAVQRHNMIELDIK
+304 TAVQQHNMIELDIK
-318 RLGDYIKR
+318 RLEDYIMR
-326 RDQERAELGKEYNRN
+326 RDQERAELGKEYNSN
-341 VNKKFDD
+341 IEKKFDD
-348 SEWTFPKDSTL
+348 SEWTFPQDSTV

-367 DSQKIQELRSDF
+367 DSKKIEVLRSEF
-379 EIRKKQAMEDFDK
+379 EARKNKAAEDFDK

-418 LESKKAELE
+418 IESKKVELE
-427 QIKADK
+427 QIKANK

-456 SDNQEYEMIGNQ
+456 SDNQEYEVLESQ
-468 VARLEE
+468 AAKLEE
-474 TLASINDGATYRSS
+474 TLLSMNDGATYRSS

-535 DSEKILDQLDKLSKR
+535 DSEKILDQLDTLSKR
-550 KNELLVDEINQH
+550 KNELLVEEINQH
-562 FGIVKW
+562 FSIIKW
-568 KLFDYR
+568 VLFDYQ
-574 KNSKYVECCVP
+574 KN
-585 MIYDEKSGIYKEFW
+585 GGYKEVCIPTVDGKRFGE
-599 NSMNTGRQIQAQ
+599 STNTGCEIIAK

-616 SMQKFFNMNCPVLL
+616 SLQKYFGMNLPVFLDNAESINDFN
-630 DGAEAINNIYLP
+630 LP
-642 KMDCQLITLA
+642 ELDCQLITLN
-652 VSEDEELRF
+652 VTEDSELK
-661 VYGEV
+661 VEV
-666 D
+666 E

>member
-15 KGVRNG
+15 KGVRKG
-21 EYVFFNNTKISAAN
+21 EYDFSNNTKISAAN

-160 FKMASEKSDLDI
+160 FKMASAKSDLDI

-198 HKASKKKAEVQ
+198 HKASKKKAEAQ

-224 VDYDTAEL
+224 VDYDSAEL
-232 ELQKSGIEEQIAE
+232 ELQKSGIEELIAE

-257 SKHQELTDKIMELKF
+257 SKHQELADKIMELKF

-279 QAQDKLNNERR
+279 QAQDKLNAERR

-326 RDQERAELGKEYNRN
+326 MDQERAELGKEYNRN

-367 DSQKIQELRSDF
+367 DSKKIESLRSEF
-379 EIRKKQAMEDFDK
+379 EARKNKAAEDFDK
-392 RRQDTLNDLISRGN
+392 RRQDTLNELISRGN

-418 LESKKAELE
+418 LEAKKAELE

-456 SDNQEYEMIGNQ
+456 SGNQEYEMLENQ
-468 VARLEE
+468 AARLEE
-474 TLASINDGATYRSS
+474 ILSSMNDGATYRSS

-500 SEVEKQIAVVCR
+500 SEVEKQIAVAGR
-512 NVEIDEQISDLQK
+512 NLEIDEQIADLQK

-535 DSEKILDQLDKLSKR
+535 DSEKILDQLDTLSKR

>member
-1 MATVK
+1 MATVR

-21 EYVFFNNTKISAAN
+21 EYVFSNNTKISAAN

-73 RVDAVLDIDGKEI
+73 RVDAALDIDGKEI
-86 TVTKQQK
+86 TITKQQK
-93 TIKSKPDSKG
+93 TLKSKPDSKG
-103 IIKVTS
+103 IVKITS
-109 SNIYEINSVPKTER
+109 SNIYEINSVPKTEG
-123 DFREYLEDEGINWE
+123 DFRKYLEDEGINWE

-198 HKASKKKAEVQ
+198 HKASKKKAEAQ

-224 VDYDTAEL
+224 VDYDSAEL
-232 ELQKSGIEEQIAE
+232 ELQKSGIEELIAE

-257 SKHQELTDKIMELKF
+257 SKHQELADKIMELKF

-279 QAQDKLNNERR
+279 QAQDKLNAERR

-326 RDQERAELGKEYNRN
+326 MDQERAELGKEYNRN

-367 DSQKIQELRSDF
+367 DSKKIESLRSEF
-379 EIRKKQAMEDFDK
+379 EARKNKAAEDFDK
-392 RRQDTLNDLISRGN
+392 RRQDTLNELISRGN
-406 ELKRESAEKAKE
+406 DLKRESAEKAKE
-418 LESKKAELE
+418 LEAKKAELE

-456 SDNQEYEMIGNQ
+456 SGNQEYEMLENQ
-468 VARLEE
+468 AARLEE
-474 TLASINDGATYRSS
+474 ILSSMNDGATYRSS

-500 SEVEKQIAVVCR
+500 SEVEKQIAVAGR
-512 NVEIDEQISDLQK
+512 NLEIDEQIADLQK

-535 DSEKILDQLDKLSKR
+535 DSEKILDQLDTLSKR

>member
-1 MATVK
+1 M
-6 IKRLTLTDF
+6 ILIFL
-15 KGVRNG
+15 NIIQG
-21 EYVFFNNTKISAAN
+21 EYDFSNNTKIFAAN

-160 FKMASEKSDLDI
+160 FKMASAKSDLDI

-198 HKASKKKAEVQ
+198 HKASKKKAEAQ

-232 ELQKSGIEEQIAE
+232 ELQKSVIEEQITE
-245 KENMLSDAESTL
+245 KENMLTDAENTL

-279 QAQDKLNNERR
+279 QAQDKLNAERR

-367 DSQKIQELRSDF
+367 DSKKIESLRSEF
-379 EIRKKQAMEDFDK
+379 EARKNKAAEDFDK
-392 RRQDTLNDLISRGN
+392 RRQDTLNELISRGN

-418 LESKKAELE
+418 LEAKKAELE

-444 KKLSELP
+444 KKLTELP

-456 SDNQEYEMIGNQ
+456 SGNQEYEMLENQ
-468 VARLEE
+468 ASRLEE
-474 TLASINDGATYRSS
+474 LLASMNDGATYRSS
-488 LKNELDS
+488 MKNELDS

-500 SEVEKQIAVVCR
+500 SEVEKQISVAGR
-512 NVEIDEQISDLQK
+512 NIEIDEQIADLQK

-535 DSEKILDQLDKLSKR
+535 DSEKILDQLDTLSKR

>member
-1 MATVK
+1 MATVR

-15 KGVRNG
+15 KGVRKG
-21 EYVFFNNTKISAAN
+21 EYVFSNNTKISAAN

-73 RVDAVLDIDGKEI
+73 RVDAALDIDGKEI
-86 TVTKQQK
+86 IITKQQK
-93 TIKSKPDSKG
+93 TLKSKPDSKG
-103 IIKVTS
+103 IVKITS
-109 SNIYEINSVPKTER
+109 SNIYEINSVPKTEG
-123 DFREYLEDEGINWE
+123 DFRKYLEDEGINWE

-198 HKASKKKAEVQ
+198 HKASKKKAEAQ

-224 VDYDTAEL
+224 VDYDSAEL
-232 ELQKSGIEEQIAE
+232 ELQKSGIEELIAE

-279 QAQDKLNNERR
+279 QAQDKLNAERR

-326 RDQERAELGKEYNRN
+326 MEQERAELGKEYNRN

-367 DSQKIQELRSDF
+367 DSKKIESLRSEF
-379 EIRKKQAMEDFDK
+379 EARKNKAAEDFDK

-474 TLASINDGATYRSS
+474 TLASMNDGATYRSS

>member
-1 MATVK
+1 MATVR

-21 EYVFFNNTKISAAN
+21 EYVFSNNTKISAAN

-73 RVDAVLDIDGKEI
+73 RVDLVLDIDGKEI
-86 TVTKQQK
+86 TVTKSQK
-93 TIKSKPDSKG
+93 TLKSKPDSKG
-103 IIKVTS
+103 IVKITS
-109 SNIYEINSVPKTER
+109 SNTYEINSVPKTER
-123 DFREYLEDEGINWE
+123 DFRDYLEDEGINWD

-149 GQKATDMRKIL
+149 GQKSSDMRKIL

-198 HKASKKKAEVQ
+198 HKASKKKAEAQ

-232 ELQKSGIEEQIAE
+232 ELQKSVIEEQIAE

-348 SEWTFPKDSTL
+348 SKWTFPKDSTL

-379 EIRKKQAMEDFDK
+379 EIRKKQAAEDFDK
-392 RRQDTLNDLISRGN
+392 RRQDTLDDLISRGN
-406 ELKRESAEKAKE
+406 DLKRESAEKAKE
-418 LESKKAELE
+418 LDAKKAELE

-456 SDNQEYEMIGNQ
+456 SGNQEYEMLENQ
-468 VARLEE
+468 AARLEE
-474 TLASINDGATYRSS
+474 ILSSMNDGATYRSS

-500 SEVEKQIAVVCR
+500 SEVEKQIAVAGR
-512 NVEIDEQISDLQK
+512 NLEIDEQIADLQK

-535 DSEKILDQLDKLSKR
+535 DSEKILDQLDTLSKR

-562 FGIVKW
+562 FEVVKW
-568 KLFDYR
+568 ILFDYQ
-574 KNSKYVECCVP
+574 KN
-585 MIYDEKSGIYKEFW
+585 GNYKETCIPAVLSDAGELTKW
-599 NSMNTGRQIQAQ
+599 EYMNGGLKVKVR
-611 LDICN
+611 LYICY
-616 SMQKFFNMNCPVLL
+616 SLQKFFGMYYPVFL
-630 DGAEAINNIYLP
+630 DEAAEVNDWNIP
-642 KMDCQLITLA
+642 RNDNTQLIALNVTT
-652 VSEDEELRF
+652 DKELK
-661 VYGEV
+661 VEGM
-666 D
+666 

>member
-21 EYVFFNNTKISAAN
+21 EYVFSNNTKISAAN

-41 IATAWYWLTM
+41 IATAWYWLVA

-73 RVDAVLDIDGKEI
+73 RVDVILDIDGKEI
-86 TVTKQQK
+86 TVTKSQK
-93 TIKSKPDSKG
+93 TLKSKPDSKG
-103 IIKVTS
+103 IVKITS
-109 SNIYEINSVPKTER
+109 SNTYEINSVPKTER
-123 DFREYLEDEGINWE
+123 DFRDYLEDEGINWD

-149 GQKATDMRKIL
+149 GQKSSDMRKIL

-172 ANMKSDTIDIAALL
+172 ANMKSDTINIAALL

-198 HKASKKKAEVQ
+198 HKASKKKAEAQ

-224 VDYDTAEL
+224 VDYDSAEL
-232 ELQKSGIEEQIAE
+232 ELQKSGIEELIAE

-257 SKHQELTDKIMELKF
+257 NKHQELTDKIMELKF

-279 QAQDKLNNERR
+279 QAQDKLNAERR

-318 RLGDYIKR
+318 RLEDYIKR
-326 RDQERAELGKEYNRN
+326 RDQERAELGKEYNSY
-341 VNKKFDD
+341 VEKKFDD
-348 SEWTFPKDSTL
+348 SEWSFPVGSTV

-367 DSQKIQELRSDF
+367 DSKKIETLRTEF
-379 EIRKKQAMEDFDK
+379 EARKNKAAEDFDK
-392 RRQDTLNDLISRGN
+392 RRQDTLDDLISRGN
-406 ELKRESAEKAKE
+406 KLKRESAEKAKE
-418 LESKKAELE
+418 IEAKKSELE

-444 KKLSELP
+444 KKLLELP

-456 SDNQEYEMIGNQ
+456 SDNQEYEMFENQ
-468 VARLEE
+468 AAKLEE
-474 TLASINDGATYRSS
+474 TLSSMNDGATYRSS

>member
-15 KGVRNG
+15 KGVRKG
-21 EYVFFNNTKISAAN
+21 EYDFSNNTKIFAAN

-73 RVDAVLDIDGKEI
+73 RVDAALDIDGKEI
-86 TVTKQQK
+86 TITKQQK
-93 TIKSKPDSKG
+93 TLKSKPDSKG
-103 IIKVTS
+103 IVKITS
-109 SNIYEINSVPKTER
+109 SNIYEINSVPKTEG
-123 DFREYLEDEGINWE
+123 DFRKYLEDEGINWE

-279 QAQDKLNNERR
+279 QAQDKLNAERR

-326 RDQERAELGKEYNRN
+326 MDQERAELGKEYNRN

-367 DSQKIQELRSDF
+367 DSKKIESLRSEF
-379 EIRKKQAMEDFDK
+379 EARKNKAAEDFDK
-392 RRQDTLNDLISRGN
+392 RRQDTLNELISRGN

-418 LESKKAELE
+418 LEAKKAELE

-456 SDNQEYEMIGNQ
+456 SGNQEYEMLENQ
-468 VARLEE
+468 AARLEE
-474 TLASINDGATYRSS
+474 ILSSMNDGATYRSS

-495 LRHDL
+495 FRRDL

-562 FGIVKW
+562 FEVVKW
-568 KLFDYR
+568 ILFDYQ
-574 KNSKYVECCVP
+574 KN
-585 MIYDEKSGIYKEFW
+585 GNYKETCIPSVIAEDGGLTKW
-599 NSMNTGRQIQAQ
+599 EEMNGGLKVKVR
-611 LDICN
+611 LDICY
-616 SMQKFFNMNCPVLL
+616 SLQKFFESFYPVFL
-630 DGAEAINNIYLP
+630 DEAAEVNDWNIP
-642 KMDCQLITLA
+642 KCENTQLITLN
-652 VSEDEELRF
+652 VTTDKTLVLSQN
-661 VYGEV
+661 
-666 D
+666 

>member
-1 MATVK
+1 M
-6 IKRLTLTDF
+6 LTD
-15 KGVRNG
+15 
-21 EYVFFNNTKISAAN
+21 
-35 GLGKTT
+35 
-41 IATAWYWLTM
+41 
-51 DKDYDLKS
+51 
-59 NPNVRPNGMEECIP
+59 
-73 RVDAVLDIDGKEI
+73 
-86 TVTKQQK
+86 
-93 TIKSKPDSKG
+93 
-103 IIKVTS
+103 
-109 SNIYEINSVPKTER
+109 
-123 DFREYLEDEGINWE
+123 
-137 LFLALSHPNVFT
+137 
-149 GQKATDMRKIL
+149 
-160 FKMASEKSDLDI
+160 
-172 ANMKSDTIDIAALL
+172 
-186 SQGYKLEEIEAM
+186 
-198 HKASKKKAEVQ
+198 AE
-209 VRDIPNQIIGMEKSK
+209 N
-224 VDYDTAEL
+224 
-232 ELQKSGIEEQIAE
+232 
-245 KENMLSDAESTL
+245 TL

-279 QAQDKLNNERR
+279 QAQDKLNAERR

-367 DSQKIQELRSDF
+367 DSKKIESLRSEF
-379 EIRKKQAMEDFDK
+379 EARKNKAAEDFDK
-392 RRQDTLNDLISRGN
+392 RRQDTLNELISRGN

-418 LESKKAELE
+418 LEAKKAELE

-444 KKLSELP
+444 KKLTELP

-456 SDNQEYEMIGNQ
+456 SGNQEYEMLENQ
-468 VARLEE
+468 ASRLEE
-474 TLASINDGATYRSS
+474 LLASMNDGATYRSS
-488 LKNELDS
+488 MKNELDS

-500 SEVEKQIAVVCR
+500 SEVEKQISVAGR
-512 NVEIDEQISDLQK
+512 NIEIDEQIADLQK

-535 DSEKILDQLDKLSKR
+535 DSEKILDQLDTLSKR

>member
-15 KGVRNG
+15 KGVRKG
-21 EYVFFNNTKISAAN
+21 EYDFSNNTKIFAAN

-279 QAQDKLNNERR
+279 QAQDKLNAERR

-326 RDQERAELGKEYNRN
+326 MDQERAELGKEYNRN

-367 DSQKIQELRSDF
+367 DSKKIESLRSEF
-379 EIRKKQAMEDFDK
+379 EARKNKAAEDFDK
-392 RRQDTLNDLISRGN
+392 RRQDTLNELISRGN

-418 LESKKAELE
+418 LEAKKAELE

-456 SDNQEYEMIGNQ
+456 SGNQEYEMLENQ
-468 VARLEE
+468 AARLEE
-474 TLASINDGATYRSS
+474 ILSSMNDGATYRSS

-495 LRHDL
+495 FRRDL
-500 SEVEKQIAVVCR
+500 SEVEKQIAVAGR
-512 NVEIDEQISDLQK
+512 NIEIDEQIADLQK

-535 DSEKILDQLDKLSKR
+535 DSEKILDQLDTLSKR

-562 FGIVKW
+562 FEVVKW
-568 KLFDYR
+568 ILFDYQ
-574 KNSKYVECCVP
+574 KN
-585 MIYDEKSGIYKEFW
+585 GNYKETCIPAVISDAGDLTKW
-599 NSMNTGRQIQAQ
+599 EDMNGGLKVKVR
-611 LDICN
+611 LDICY
-616 SMQKFFNMNCPVLL
+616 SLQKFFGMYYPVFL
-630 DGAEAINNIYLP
+630 DEAAEVNDWNIP
-642 KMDCQLITLA
+642 RNDNTQLIALNVTT
-652 VSEDEELRF
+652 DKELK
-661 VYGEV
+661 VEGM
-666 D
+666 